1 MYWTILPH
9 ATACI
14 AADRLILL
22 DLRQDRYFQLKPE
35 QAGPMRHWLE
45 RGEPGPPPPAVAHL
59 LLKRGIS
66 RADDPPCSAAVRQVV
81 RVPQHLMSPIWQ
93 DALYSRAKV
102 IGVAFAIA
110 TAKTILRVRPLAEI
124 LANRVHMSSS
134 RRPVS
139 PATLSARSAAFDQ
152 ARTLVP
158 VRRNCLPDTL
168 ALDAWLG
175 EDARDCQLVFG
186 VTAAPF
192 KAHCWLQAPHAVL
205 NDSYDHVSRYTPI
218 LAL

>member
-1 MYWTILPH
+1 MFWKILPH

-22 DLRQDRYFQLKPE
+22 DIRQDRYFQLPSE

-45 RGEPGPPPPAVAHL
+45 QGGPGPPPPAVAQML
-59 LLKRGIS
+59 TKYRIS
-66 RADDPPCSAAVRQVV
+66 RAGDPLCSTGLRQVV
-81 RVPQHLMSPIWQ
+81 RVPEYLMSPIWQ
-93 DALYSRAKV
+93 DGQYARAGV
-102 IGVAFAIA
+102 SGVALAVA
-110 TAKTILRVRPLAEI
+110 AARTNLKLRTLAVV
-124 LANRVHMSSS
+124 LADRVHMA
-134 RRPVS
+134 S
-139 PATLSARSAAFDQ
+139 PRHRVPPAALSARSAAFDQ

-158 VRRNCLPDTL
+158 FARNCLPDSL

>member
-1 MYWTILPH
+1 MYWKILPH
-9 ATACI
+9 VTACI

-22 DLRQDRYFQLKPE
+22 DIRQDRYFQLRSE

-45 RGEPGPPPPAVAHL
+45 RGEPCQPPPAVAEML
-59 LLKRGIS
+59 AKRGIS
-66 RADDPPCSAAVRQVV
+66 RADDPPCSPTLRQIV
-81 RVPQHLMSPIWQ
+81 RVPEQLLSPIWQ
-93 DALYSRAKV
+93 DELYPRAKT
-102 IGVAFAIA
+102 IGVALAVAAAKA
-110 TAKTILRVRPLAEI
+110 TLRIRPLAKVLEDH
-124 LANRVHMSSS
+124 VHVSSS
-134 RRPVS
+134 RRPVR

-152 ARTLVP
+152 TRTLIP
-158 VRRNCLPDTL
+158 LARNCLPDTL

-175 EDARDCQLVFG
+175 EDARDCQLIFG

-205 NDSYDHVSRYTPI
+205 NDSYDHVSRYVPI